1 MQLGNVHSLP
11 TELRDA
17 LLELTDSDLLSLL
30 RGGDVDFKSSLLR
43 EIVQKVKELSIF
55 EHIHFD
61 SKANDI
67 AMTMQDMK
75 GMNVKKVHEVRE
87 ICPHID
93 SLWKE
98 NGVKTIVDIG
108 AGQGYIDRVFLNCVF
123 DYSFLHP
130 IITTT

>member
-11 TELRDA
+11 TELQDA
-17 LLELTDSDLLSLL
+17 FLELTDNDLLSLL
-30 RGGDVDFKSSLLR
+30 RGGEVDFKSSLLR

-75 GMNVKKVHEVRE
+75 GMNVKKVHEVKE

>member
-1 MQLGNVHSLP
+1 M
-11 TELRDA
+11 
-17 LLELTDSDLLSLL
+17 
-30 RGGDVDFKSSLLR
+30 DFKSSLLR

-61 SKANDI
+61 SKVNDI